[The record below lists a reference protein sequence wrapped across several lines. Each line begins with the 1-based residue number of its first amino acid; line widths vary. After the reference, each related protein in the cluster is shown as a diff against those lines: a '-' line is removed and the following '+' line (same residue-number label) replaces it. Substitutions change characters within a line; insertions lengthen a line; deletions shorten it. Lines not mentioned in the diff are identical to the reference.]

1 MKDID
6 RLSKQI
12 LEVLMPFGVRRVS
25 LFGSVARGEDSPE
38 SDIDILVQFKK
49 PVGLLTLARLRRIL
63 SQKLGRKVD
72 LLTEGAINPLI
83 RPIIEKDKVIL
94 YEER

>member
-1 MKDID
+1 VKDID

>member
-1 MKDID
+1 VKDID

-83 RPIIEKDKVIL
+83 RQIIEKDKVIL

>member
-1 MKDID
+1 
-6 RLSKQI
+6 
-12 LEVLMPFGVRRVS
+12 MPFGVRRVS

>member
-83 RPIIEKDKVIL
+83 RQIIEKDKVIL